1 MSNRNGAG
9 LGGREGKLL
18 TPVGYTRRDF
28 LKKSTLGAL
37 GGALLLNEGGCAAMQ
52 TPTSSGLHR
61 PIIIER
67 VETTKVVVRMRP
79 GSVNSENFGPH
90 TDERLLT
97 FDSLPKFII
106 RAYTD
111 SGLVGLGE
119 TSHYLSSEPWF
130 DQALSENIRFL
141 TGRNLLDLNPGVP
154 GLGLPQAAA
163 ADGFEMVYY
172 DLLGKTLGV
181 PAHVLLGGRFQD
193 RIAVTYWTGQRTVA
207 ELPTIAQRAVDL
219 GFKHLKF
226 KARKGDPVVEQ
237 VEAVRKVTPQLGLTV
252 DFNSSYANAA
262 EFLPVAMDL
271 DDFNIMIE
279 DPVPR
284 SVDALLGL
292 REKMSNPL
300 VLTPFQGEGQGG
312 RQGVLMLDAIKRE
325 VCDFFNLGGGTMLE
339 FAKDAYIAEVAGMA
353 VWHGSGIELG
363 VKDVSFIHAAAAT
376 RSCTIPSDIL
386 SYMRQSDLLAQP
398 LKIVDGYVDVP
409 LTPGLGIELDE
420 DKLQH
425 YKIA

>member
-1 MSNRNGAG
+1 MFDRNGAG
-9 LGGREGKLL
+9 SGGREGKLL
-18 TPVGYTRRDF
+18 TPIGYERRDF

-37 GGALLLNEGGCAAMQ
+37 GGALLLNENTFASTQ
-52 TPTSSGLHR
+52 TPTSNGLHR

-67 VETTKVVVRMRP
+67 IETTKVVVRMRP

-130 DQALSENIRFL
+130 DQALSDNIRFL
-141 TGRNLLDLNPGVP
+141 TGRNLLDLNPGDP
-154 GLGLPQAAA
+154 GLGLPHAAA

-172 DLLGKTLGV
+172 DLLGKALGV
-181 PAHVLLGGRFQD
+181 PAHILLGGRFQD
-193 RIAVTYWTGQRTVA
+193 KIAVTYWTGQRTVA

-237 VEAVRKVTPQLGLTV
+237 VEAVRKVAPKLGLTV
-252 DFNSSYANAA
+252 DFNESYLTTR
-262 EFLPVAMDL
+262 EFLPVAKGL
-271 DDFNIMIE
+271 DGLNIMLE

-284 SVDALLGL
+284 QIDSLIEI
-292 REKMSNPL
+292 REKLNNP
-300 VLTPFQGEGQGG
+300 VALTPVG
-312 RQGVLMLDAIKRE
+312 RDQMLEAVKRDACDVL
-325 VCDFFNLGGGTMLE
+325 NLGGPMRE
-339 FAKDAYIAEVAGMA
+339 FVKDAYLAELAGMT

-363 VKDVSFIHAAAAT
+363 VKDMSFIQVAAAT
-376 RSCTIPSDIL
+376 RSCTSPSDMI
-386 SYMRQSDLLAQP
+386 SYMRQSDLLAEP